1 MHKVA
6 GILDIAAMKVIAVC
20 QRGTKRDFID
30 LYFLL
35 QEIPFHR
42 VAEHMVGRFGAER
55 INSIHVGKSLV
66 YFSDAE
72 SDPEPGTVRKK
83 NVEWYKIK
91 KFFRTHVRQFVYD
104 LDAATAR
111 RETP

>member
-42 VAEHMVGRFGAER
+42 VAEHMVGR
-55 INSIHVGKSLV
+55 
-66 YFSDAE
+66 
-72 SDPEPGTVRKK
+72 P
-83 NVEWYKIK
+83 
-91 KFFRTHVRQFVYD
+91 RTRD
-104 LDAATAR
+104 
-111 RETP
+111 REEEKRGVVQDQEILQNPRSPVCL

>member
-6 GILDIAAMKVIAVC
+6 GTLDIAAMKVIAVC

-42 VAEHMVGRFGAER
+42 LAEHMLGRFGAER
-55 INSIHVGKSLV
+55 INPIHVGKSLV

-72 SDPEPGTVRKK
+72 SDPEPRTMKKK
-83 NVEWYKIK
+83 NVEWDKIK
-91 KFFRTHVRQFVYD
+91 KFFRAHVRQFVYD